1 MAKKNYDYTQ
11 DENLIEIETF
21 KEDDYKDW
29 KKVEIEILRD
39 RNGNCLCIGSREFI
53 NDNISVFPVLTIP
66 NKTYQLLRQDCFKIA
81 TTLRVVGNI
90 NIKYVVEPEKFE
102 YKLVNYTVREDN
114 TLIESATNYPMLDV
128 RKYILQGTVIDEIMI
143 NGKNMCYEPI
153 FEKVVIEINGYM
165 ITANNLEEG
174 IIKSSCLDAGIGD
187 CFWLEDL
194 VDLEKR
200 DLREKLKENDS
211 KVFLVIA
218 EAIRKEM
225 AVEKICEITKIDK
238 YFVGSVYK
246 IIKTEKELE
255 LNYIN
260 DKLVEKAMNLGIS
273 IPIIA
278 LLSEKEEDYI
288 KKLINK

>member
-11 DENLIEIETF
+11 DENLVEIETF
-21 KEDDYKDW
+21 KEEEFPDW
-29 KKVEIEILRD
+29 KKIELEILRD

-53 NDNISVFPVLTIP
+53 NENISVLPILTIP
-66 NKTYQLLRQDCFKIA
+66 NKIYQLLRKDAFKIA
-81 TTLRVVGNI
+81 TELRTVGNT
-90 NIKYVVEPEKFE
+90 NLKYAVNPVNFE
-102 YKLVNYTVREDN
+102 YKLINYNIRQDDTV
-114 TLIESATNYPMLDV
+114 IENATNYPMKNV
-128 RKYILQGTVIDEIMI
+128 RSELLLGRIIDEIVV
-143 NGKNMCYEPI
+143 NGNNACYEPV
-153 FEKVVIEINGYM
+153 FEKVVVEINGYV

-194 VDLEKR
+194 VDLERR

-225 AVEKICEITKIDK
+225 SVEKICEITKIDK

-255 LNYIN
+255 LNYMN
-260 DKLVEKAMNLGIS
+260 EKLVEKAINLGIS

-278 LLSEKEEDYI
+278 LLSGKDEDYI
-288 KKLINK
+288 KKLINN